1 MIDMRNTRP
10 PSSKNFQRS
19 FRGAILESY
28 PSTFG
33 GDTTQN
39 ALRLC
44 ELLDDHGKKV
54 ENVDQP
60 SAATFDDITKY
71 IT

>member
-1 MIDMRNTRP
+1 M
-10 PSSKNFQRS
+10 
-19 FRGAILESY
+19 ESY

-54 ENVDQP
+54 ENVTGP
-60 SAATFDDITKY
+60 REGTIEDITKC